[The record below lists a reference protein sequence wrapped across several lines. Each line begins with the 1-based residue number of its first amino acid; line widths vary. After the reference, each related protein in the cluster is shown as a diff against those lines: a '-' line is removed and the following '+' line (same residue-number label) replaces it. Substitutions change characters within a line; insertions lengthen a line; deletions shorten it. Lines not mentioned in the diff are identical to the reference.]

1 MSGNEEVELDGSR
14 PATLHN
20 GAISTDFPTLLEAI
34 MAWHRLRP
42 EQAQRA
48 SIRIIGGKLY
58 GAAEIPKLLN
68 GFRPQGAVR
77 LFPD

>member
-1 MSGNEEVELDGSR
+1 MGGNEEIGFDGSR

-42 EQAQRA
+42 EQALRA
-48 SIRIIGGKLY
+48 SIRIIGGELY
-58 GAAEIPKLLN
+58 AAAQIPKLRSTQRAAKLFAC
-68 GFRPQGAVR
+68 GF
-77 LFPD
+77 L